1 MRVRVLASA
10 LWLSLAAG
18 CSHYELGSSARL
30 PFHTLYVTPVANKVL
45 LPQAQAIVSTQ
56 LRRKFEEDGRV
67 ELVDSAADADATLTV
82 VITDYH
88 REIAAVRENDT
99 GLASK
104 FVLTLG
110 VTCTL
115 RDNNSSKPFFE
126 KRVVTV
132 QEGSYTDNGMPS
144 SVAPG
149 DQLQSEYN
157 TLPLL
162 ADALA
167 DKVSHVVLDVW

>member
-1 MRVRVLASA
+1 MRARVLASA
-10 LWLSLAAG
+10 LCLLLAG
-18 CSHYELGSSARL
+18 CGHYELGTSGRL
-30 PFHTLYVTPVANKVL
+30 PFTTLYVAPVANKVL
-45 LPQAQAIVSTQ
+45 LPQAQAILSTH
-56 LRRKFEEDGRV
+56 LRTLFEEDGRV
-67 ELVDSAADADATLTV
+67 TLVDSPAEADATLTV
-82 VITDYH
+82 IITDYH

-110 VTCTL
+110 TTCTL
-115 RDNNSSKPFFE
+115 RDNRAGKPYFE
-126 KRVVTV
+126 KRAVSV
-132 QEGSYTDNGMPS
+132 QEGSYTNNGQPA

-162 ADALA
+162 AGAMA
-167 DKVSHVVLDVW
+167 DKVGHLVLDVW